1 MEKEEVYEWTWRL
14 KDKKR
19 WLGYLDGLLPP
30 VLFISS
36 VIFPNFCYG
45 SDLDFSMDLV
55 DDNENFTE
63 EILF

>member
-1 MEKEEVYEWTWRL
+1 MEKEEYKWTWRL

-36 VIFPNFCYG
+36 VVFPNFCYG
-45 SDLDFSMDLV
+45 SDPDLV
-55 DDNENFTE
+55 NDNENFTE